1 MLVVLAL
8 GIAATLGAYAIRL
21 FTAGG
26 ALAALLVGAAVLLAG
41 GWGLALTLVGA
52 FASTAVLTRY
62 RRSEKIQP
70 EHRRGRSASQVLANG
85 IVPATVAIAG
95 ALFDLSWALPAA
107 VGAIAATT
115 ADTWATEVGLLS
127 RQPPRLITTGAIV
140 PRGRSGGI
148 TLLGTVSGVGGA
160 LFAAVLGRF
169 AVPGPGALGILV
181 PAAGG
186 MAGLLIDSVVGA
198 TAQARYRCPACG
210 EEGEVEACT
219 CGAVRRLVGG
229 WRWMT
234 NDTVNVLGTLM
245 GATVAML
252 VALTCLLRT

>member
-1 MLVVLAL
+1 M
-8 GIAATLGAYAIRL
+8 RR

-52 FASTAVLTRY
+52 VASTAVLTRY

-107 VGAIAATT
+107 VGA
-115 ADTWATEVGLLS
+115 
-127 RQPPRLITTGAIV
+127 
-140 PRGRSGGI
+140 
-148 TLLGTVSGVGGA
+148 
-160 LFAAVLGRF
+160 
-169 AVPGPGALGILV
+169 
-181 PAAGG
+181 
-186 MAGLLIDSVVGA
+186 

-234 NDTVNVLGTLM
+234 NDTVNVLGTLT
-245 GATVAML
+245 GAMVAMG
-252 VALTCLLRT
+252 TSIPR

>member
-1 MLVVLAL
+1 VRLTLLAL
-8 GIAATLGAYAIRL
+8 AIGIAAILGAYAFRL

-26 ALAALLVGAAVLLAG
+26 AVAALAVGAAVLLAG

-70 EHRRGRSASQVLANG
+70 EHRRGRTASQVLANG
-85 IVPATVAIAG
+85 VVPATVAIAG
-95 ALFDLSWALPAA
+95 ALFDLSWAVPAA

-148 TLLGTVSGVGGA
+148 TLLGTLSGAGGA
-160 LFAAVLGRF
+160 VFAAVLGRF
-169 AVPGPGALGILV
+169 ATPTAGASSVLAA
-181 PAAGG
+181 AAGG
-186 MAGLLIDSVVGA
+186 IAGLLIDSVLGA
-198 TAQARYRCPACG
+198 TVQVRYRCPACG
-210 EEGEVEACT
+210 EEGEVETCP
-219 CGAVRRLVGG
+219 CGAVRQQVGG
-229 WRWMT
+229 WRWVT
-234 NDTVNVLGTLM
+234 NDTVNVLGTLT
-245 GATVAML
+245 GATVGML
-252 VALTCLLRT
+252 LAIAR